1 MTKESHCYLFTCL
14 QFDHCAAKKPSKAS
28 IKAPYKQYLA
38 GEPVDRVAV
47 DILGPLPL
55 TEKGN

>member
-1 MTKESHCYLFTCL
+1 MKQDEEMYCL

-28 IKAPYKQYLA
+28 IKASYKQYLV